1 MNKYLKLTIS
11 VVTPLLV
18 GAVGSF
24 FTSPEIAGWYAS
36 IQKPSFNPPNWIF
49 GPVWTILFIL
59 IGISFFLIWN
69 KKPIYKIKPEAT
81 LYYLQLG
88 LNLLWSILFFGF
100 HKPFLSLIEIIVLWI
115 CILTLMVR
123 FFRISKLAS
132 YLLIPYLLWV
142 SFAAIL
148 NFMIVKLN

>member
-1 MNKYLKLTIS
+1 MNKYLKLVIAIA
-11 VVTPLLV
+11 TPLLI
-18 GAVGSF
+18 GAVGSL
-24 FTSPEIAGWYAS
+24 FTRPEISGWYVS

-49 GPVWTILFIL
+49 GPVWTTLFIL

-69 KKPIYKIKPEAT
+69 KKLIYKIKPEAT

-100 HKPFLSLIEIIVLWI
+100 HQPLLSLIEIVVLWI
-115 CILTLMVR
+115 CILLLIIR
-123 FFRISKLAS
+123 FYQISKLAS
-132 YLLIPYLLWV
+132 YLLVPYLLWV